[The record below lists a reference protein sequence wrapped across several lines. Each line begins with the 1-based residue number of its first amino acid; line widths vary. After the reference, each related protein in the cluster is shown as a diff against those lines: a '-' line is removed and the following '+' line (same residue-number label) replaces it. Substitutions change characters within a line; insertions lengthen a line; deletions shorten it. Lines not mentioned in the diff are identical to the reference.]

1 MSSHSN
7 DTKLLIFKWIVVG
20 VCSLFSGIIIFIL
33 YNLIKI
39 FCIQT
44 GDISWRILNYSDK
57 NKLFKKS
64 RNQQSSLSVIEIQNR
79 SDNEVDRVRYNNR
92 NEEYDEDDQDNEEE
106 SISVSEILSE
116 IESNPR
122 YSSEKNE
129 LNQESG
135 NNSINL
141 EETYRKHYDQN
152 HENNIQNL
160 AVLYDFNKKNEQ
172 NPKKNQKS
180 NNNLDSNKSTI
191 IQAINSNFIRN
202 NNRLK
207 R

>member
-44 GDISWRILNYSDK
+44 GDISWRILNHSDK

-79 SDNEVDRVRYNNR
+79 SDNEVDRVRENNR
-92 NEEYDEDDQDNEEE
+92 NEEYDEDD
-106 SISVSEILSE
+106 SIPVSEIMSE
-116 IESNPR
+116 IESNQR
-122 YSSEKNE
+122 YNSEKNE
-129 LNQESG
+129 SNRESR

-141 EETYRKHYDQN
+141 EETYRKHYDQQN
-152 HENNIQNL
+152 ENNIQNL
-160 AVLYDFNKKNEQ
+160 DVFHGLIKNNEQ
-172 NPKKNQKS
+172 NHKKN
-180 NNNLDSNKSTI
+180 NNNLDSNKSTV

-202 NNRLK
+202 NNILNR
-207 R
+207 